1 MRPEAIAL
9 PVCASDEMLCMRVAV
24 LYSGGKDSSYTVL
37 VGVQQGWDVR
47 YLVTLLPK
55 RNDSWMFHHPC
66 AELTKLQAEAMGI
79 KHVVR
84 ETAGEKEKELEDMT
98 AAIKSI
104 KGDVDAVVSGAILSR
119 YQKDRIDAICKELD
133 LKSITPLWHKNEE
146 KLLKE
151 EIDAGLD
158 IIITAVAS
166 AGLDKS
172 WIGRKLDEETIEELN
187 KLKEK
192 YGINISGEGGEYESF
207 VINTPFFK
215 KRIELGEI
223 EKVWDEN
230 TSSGYIVCRNA
241 KLVSK

>member
-1 MRPEAIAL
+1 
-9 PVCASDEMLCMRVAV
+9 
-24 LYSGGKDSSYTVL
+24 
-37 VGVQQGWDVR
+37 
-47 YLVTLLPK
+47 
-55 RNDSWMFHHPC
+55 MFHHPC

-79 KHVVR
+79 KHVMW
-84 ETAGEKEKELEDMT
+84 ETAGEKERELEDMT
-98 AAIKSI
+98 AAIGSI
-104 KGDVDAVVSGAILSR
+104 KDDIDGVVSGAILSR

-172 WIGRKLDEETIEELN
+172 WIGKKLDEESIEELK

-207 VINTPFFK
+207 VINAPFFK
-215 KRIELGEI
+215 KKIELGEI
-223 EKVWDEN
+223 EKVWDED
-230 TSSGYIVCRNA
+230 TDSGYIVCKNA
-241 KLVSK
+241 RLV